1 MASTIDNVREFLAAQ
16 PLLEPGEPLVAAAKG
31 MPLGGVKAWSKRT
44 GAAWAG
50 GAVGALVMSHQSG
63 GDGDSL
69 EAALKAGAYLAVTDR
84 RVVLLQQGGM
94 RGKPVAAVATIDRAR
109 ITAVEE
115 GTTRV
120 SLVKMVTLTIRCDDE
135 TEIAFEFPK
144 PETNDARSVLA
155 ALGAA

>member
-16 PLLEPGEPLVAAAKG
+16 PLLEPVESLVAAAKG

-50 GAVGALVMSHQSG
+50 GAVGALVMSQQSG
-63 GDGDSL
+63 GDSL

-155 ALGAA
+155 ALGAG